1 MCSKYARYCLPE
13 SNIFWFNAVLYLKNK
28 KQGNFFHEIYFQKRL
43 YFKTTCEIEKS
54 KCDLN
59 KKGMCINLKCSRWIE
74 LPSPI
79 VKCFLLSEV

>member
-1 MCSKYARYCLPE
+1 MQD
-13 SNIFWFNAVLYLKNK
+13 IVYLNQIYFGLTRFYIKKK

-54 KCDLN
+54 KCDLD
-59 KKGMCINLKCSRWIE
+59 KKRMCINLKCSRWIE
-74 LPSPI
+74 LPFPI